1 MRALADT
8 LPSLPTGVA
17 LLEDPIFNRGTA
29 FTPEERAKLKLHG
42 LLPPVVETLEQQ
54 CARAY
59 EAYRR
64 KGDDLERH
72 IYLRALQDTNETLC
86 YAVLRRHLAEMVP
99 VVYTPVVAEACAQF
113 SQIYRRPRGL
123 FLPYPMADR
132 LEQLLENRP
141 HHEVDAIVVT
151 DGERVLGIGDQGAGG
166 MGISIGKLQ
175 LYTLFGG
182 VEPSRTLPILLD
194 VGTNN
199 AARLATPDYIGWR
212 NERVTGEAY
221 FEFVDRFVT
230 AVRRVLPGVLLQW
243 EDFARD
249 HAAPLLERYRDAL
262 CTFND
267 DIQGTAA
274 IVLAVL
280 SGALGVTGSRFRD
293 QRIVIAGAGSAGLG
307 LAAYLTEAMRTEG
320 LSAEE
325 ARRRILLVD
334 RDGLV
339 HDRMEGLTPGQRV
352 YAQPFEGLAAF
363 RRNAAGHVPLEAV
376 LESTAATVLIG
387 VSAVC
392 GLFDEKVVRAMA
404 ARVERPIIL
413 PLSNPIERCEA
424 SPADLLRWTEG
435 RALIASGS
443 PYGPVTYAG
452 VTRRIAQCNNVYIF
466 PAVGLGVLAV
476 GARRVTDGMMLAAA
490 RALGARSPARQDP
503 SAPLLPTLDEL
514 LTLTPEIALAVA
526 REAQDSGMAPL
537 TSEDAVR
544 AAIAARF
551 WTPQY
556 GSLLS

>member
-8 LPSLPTGVA
+8 VRSLPTGVA
-17 LLEDPIFNRGTA
+17 LLEDPICNRGTA
-29 FTPEERAKLKLHG
+29 FTSDERGRLGLDG
-42 LLPPVVETLEQQ
+42 LLPPAVETLEQQ
-54 CARAY
+54 YARAY

-86 YAVLRRHLAEMVP
+86 YAVLREHVAEMVP
-99 VVYTPVVAEACAQF
+99 VVYTPVVAQACAQF

-123 FLPYPMADR
+123 FLPYPMRDR
-132 LEQLLENRP
+132 LELLLENRP
-141 HHEVDAIVVT
+141 RREVEVVVVT

-166 MGISIGKLQ
+166 MAISIGKLQ

-199 AARLATPDYIGWR
+199 AARLTEPDYLGWR
-212 NERVTGEAY
+212 HERVRDDAY
-221 FEFVDRFVT
+221 FEFVDQFVE

-243 EDFARD
+243 EDFSRD
-249 HAAPLLERYRDAL
+249 HAAPLLERYRDTL

-274 IVLAVL
+274 VVVAVL
-280 SGALGVTGSRFRD
+280 TGALGVTGSRFRD

-307 LAAYLTEAMRTEG
+307 LAAYLSQAMRSEG

-339 HDRMEGLTPGQRV
+339 HDRLEGLTPGQRL
-352 YAQPFEGLAAF
+352 YAQPFEALGSF
-363 RRNAAGHVPLEAV
+363 RRDPAGHVPLEAV
-376 LESTAATVLIG
+376 LAEAGATVLIG

-392 GLFDEKVVRAMA
+392 GLFDERVVRAMA
-404 ARVERPIIL
+404 ARVDRPIIL

-424 SPADLLRWTEG
+424 SPVDLLRWTEG
-435 RALIASGS
+435 RALIATGS

-452 VTRRIAQCNNVYIF
+452 VTRRVAQCNNVYIF

-514 LTLTPEIALAVA
+514 LTLTPEIAFAVA
-526 REAQDSGMAPL
+526 REAQDSGMAPA
-537 TSEDAVR
+537 SSDDAVR

-551 WTPQY
+551 WTPMY
-556 GSLLS
+556 RPLL

>member
-8 LPSLPTGVA
+8 LQSLPQGVA

-29 FTPEERAKLKLHG
+29 FSLDERTRLRLDG

-64 KGDDLERH
+64 KEDDLERH

-86 YAVLRRHLAEMVP
+86 YAVLRRHLTEMVP
-99 VVYTPVVAEACAQF
+99 VVYTPVVAQACEKF

-123 FLPYPMADR
+123 FVPYPMRDR

-141 HHEVDAIVVT
+141 RGEVDAVVVT

-166 MGISIGKLQ
+166 MAISIGKLQ

-182 VEPSRTLPILLD
+182 VEPSRTLPVLLD

-199 AARLATPDYIGWR
+199 AKRLAEPDYIGWR
-212 NERVTGEAY
+212 HERVSGDAY
-221 FEFVDRFVT
+221 FDFVDRFVT

-274 IVLAVL
+274 VVVAAL
-280 SGALGVTGSRFRD
+280 SGALGVTGGRFRD
-293 QRIVIAGAGSAGLG
+293 QRIVIAGAGSAGIG
-307 LAAYLTEAMRTEG
+307 LAAYILQAMRSEG
-320 LSAEE
+320 VSPEE
-325 ARRRILLVD
+325 ARQRILLVD

-339 HDRMEGLTPGQRV
+339 HDGQPNLTPGQRA
-352 YAQPFEGLAAF
+352 YAQPAAALAGF
-363 RRNAAGHVPLEAV
+363 RRDEAGRVPLQAV
-376 LESTAATVLIG
+376 LEQLGATVLLG

-392 GLFDEKVVRAMA
+392 GLFGEKEVRAMA
-404 ARVERPIIL
+404 ARVERPIIF
-413 PLSNPIERCEA
+413 PLSNPLERCEA
-424 SPADLLRWTEG
+424 TPADLLRWTDG
-435 RALIASGS
+435 RALIATGS
-443 PYGPVTYAG
+443 PYAPVTYAG

-466 PAVGLGVLAV
+466 PAVGLGVLGV

-490 RALGARSPARQDP
+490 RALGTHSPARKDTA
-503 SAPLLPTLDEL
+503 SPLLPPLDEL
-514 LTLTPEIALAVA
+514 LGFTPEIALAVA
-526 REAQDSGMAPL
+526 REAQDSGMAPAS
-537 TSEDAVR
+537 SEDAVR
-544 AAIAARF
+544 SAIAARF
-551 WTPQY
+551 WAPIY
-556 GSLLS
+556 RPLL

>member
-8 LPSLPTGVA
+8 VRSLPTGVA
-17 LLEDPIFNRGTA
+17 LLEDPICNRGTA
-29 FTPEERAKLKLHG
+29 FTSDERARLGLDG
-42 LLPPVVETLEQQ
+42 LLPPAVETLEQQ

-86 YAVLRRHLAEMVP
+86 YAVLGRHVAEMVP
-99 VVYTPVVAEACAQF
+99 VVYTPVVAQACAQF

-123 FLPYPMADR
+123 FLPYPMRDR
-132 LEQLLENRP
+132 LELLLENRP
-141 HHEVDAIVVT
+141 RREVEVVVVT

-166 MGISIGKLQ
+166 MAISIGKLQ

-199 AARLATPDYIGWR
+199 AARLNEPDYLGWR
-212 NERVTGEAY
+212 HERVRSDAY
-221 FEFVDRFVT
+221 FEFVDQFVE

-243 EDFARD
+243 EDFSRD
-249 HAAPLLERYRDAL
+249 HAAPLLERYRDTL

-274 IVLAVL
+274 VVVAVL
-280 SGALGVTGSRFRD
+280 TGALGVTESRFRD

-307 LAAYLTEAMRTEG
+307 LAAYLSQAMRSEG

-334 RDGLV
+334 RNGLV
-339 HDRMEGLTPGQRV
+339 HDRLEELTPGQRL
-352 YAQPFEGLAAF
+352 YAQPFEALGSF
-363 RRNAAGHVPLEAV
+363 RRDPAGHVPLEAV
-376 LESTAATVLIG
+376 LEEAGATVLIG

-392 GLFDEKVVRAMA
+392 GLFDERVVRAMA
-404 ARVERPIIL
+404 ARVDRPIVL

-424 SPADLLRWTEG
+424 SPVDLLRWTEG
-435 RALIASGS
+435 RALIATGS

-452 VTRRIAQCNNVYIF
+452 VTRRVAQCNNVYIF
-466 PAVGLGVLAV
+466 PGVGLGVLAV

-514 LTLTPEIALAVA
+514 LTLTPEIAFAVA
-526 REAQDSGMAPL
+526 REAQDSGMAPA
-537 TSEDAVR
+537 SSDDAVR

-551 WTPQY
+551 WTPMY
-556 GSLLS
+556 RPLL